1 MLQITKIFRFEM
13 AHAIDGYAG
22 KCKNVHGHSYA
33 LHVTVGSNSNEDD
46 YLSAP
51 GFVIDFKQ
59 LKNIV
64 NERVVDILDHKLVL
78 STAYLK
84 LHESLK
90 GQENLV
96 IWEYEPSA
104 ENMLIYIKKNL
115 QSVFPK
121 EIKLV
126 KLRLFETADSYAE
139 WRA

>member
-33 LHVTVGSNSNEDD
+33 LHVTVAGNSNEDD

-78 STAYLK
+78 STVYLK

-139 WRA
+139 WQG